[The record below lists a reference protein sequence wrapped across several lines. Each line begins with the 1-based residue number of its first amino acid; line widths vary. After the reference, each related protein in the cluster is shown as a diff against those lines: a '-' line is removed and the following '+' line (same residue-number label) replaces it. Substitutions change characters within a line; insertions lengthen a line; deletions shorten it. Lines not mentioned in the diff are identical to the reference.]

1 MDPFQIKEESRALII
16 KRNAAPDLECEQKNM
31 TTL

>member
-16 KRNAAPDLECEQKNM
+16 KRDIAPDLECEGENM
-31 TTL
+31 NKL